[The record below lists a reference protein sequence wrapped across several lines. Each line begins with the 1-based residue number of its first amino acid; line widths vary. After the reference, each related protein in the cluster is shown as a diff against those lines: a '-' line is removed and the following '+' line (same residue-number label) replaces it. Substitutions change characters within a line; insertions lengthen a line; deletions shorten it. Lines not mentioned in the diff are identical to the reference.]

1 MYLYV
6 KYLEE
11 KIFNI
16 NQNMNKDNNAYY
28 NIDKSKDKNKAETE
42 GDTNIE
48 NKKENNDPNLLS
60 KTPDF
65 ISKGNDFKYTAF
77 NMILQFL
84 NEKLDI

>member
-1 MYLYV
+1 MHIIIL
-6 KYLEE
+6 
-11 KIFNI
+11 I
-16 NQNMNKDNNAYY
+16 
-28 NIDKSKDKNKAETE
+28 
-42 GDTNIE
+42 
-48 NKKENNDPNLLS
+48 NKKENNDPNLSS